1 MIKLYANNEI
11 NKRKWDSCVAD
22 SQNGLIYAYAWY
34 LDIVSPNWSALIK
47 EDYKA
52 IFPLPIKKK
61 LGISYISQPLFTQKL
76 GLFSVNDLEDVK
88 SFLKAIQLALYDIS
102 NEHIKIYP
110 KDSKANA
117 LNAYQSAKEFEKQ
130 GIKVVIG
137 PIFYDSLERLGEI
150 NHITFISLTN
160 KTQKIPNNTIA
171 FGININSQID
181 VLNKYF
187 NEIKVSR
194 ILLLSPKNQFI
205 NQIEII
211 EDSELKLYE
220 VFFYDVSPKKITNEI
235 EKLTK
240 YQDRKKDL
248 ERRIKILEKSE
259 LDKDKHELKK
269 LEQKHTLGKVNFDSV
284 FVVDF
289 GERLKSVLASFMFS
303 DVSSE
308 KINFFTLNQWFDNTL
323 FGENSLRNL
332 HFPSIDYDNLKKFE
346 KRYFKTYNEKPNE
359 ISILAY
365 DALGLIYYCWSNNN
379 FNFKIDQLFN
389 KNGFK
394 GLQGEFIIKD
404 NLSLQQLKIYKVGEK
419 EFIKVY

>member
-1 MIKLYANNEI
+1 M
-11 NKRKWDSCVAD
+11 
-22 SQNGLIYAYAWY
+22 
-34 LDIVSPNWSALIK
+34 
-47 EDYKA
+47 
-52 IFPLPIKKK
+52 KK
-61 LGISYISQPLFTQKL
+61 LLIFSIITYLLVTINSTADNQNSNENISEDEKILKVGVLLPLSGKFENIGQSLLKSIQL
-76 GLFSVNDLEDVK
+76 GLF
-88 SFLKAIQLALYDIS
+88 DID
-102 NEHIKIYP
+102 NKNIKIYP
-110 KDSKANA
+110 KDSKGNA
-117 LNAYQSAKEFEKQ
+117 LDAYLSAKKFQEM
-130 GIKVVIG
+130 GIEIVIG
-137 PIFYDSLERLGEI
+137 PIFHESLERLGEI
-150 NHITFISLTN
+150 NNITFISATN
-160 KTQKIPNNTIA
+160 KTQEIPKNTIA
-171 FGININSQID
+171 FGINLDSQMNT
-181 VLNKYF
+181 LKKYF
-187 NEIKVSR
+187 DEIKVSKT
-194 ILLLSPKNQFI
+194 LLLSPRSDFNYQTESIAKKDILKFYRTYSY
-205 NQIEII
+205 
-211 EDSELKLYE
+211 DS
-220 VFFYDVSPKKITNEI
+220 DPKKITGEI
-235 EKLTK
+235 EKITK
-240 YQDRKKDL
+240 YRERKKDL

-379 FNFKIDQLFN
+379 FNFKIDQLFH

-404 NLSLQQLKIYKVGEK
+404 NLSLQKLKIYKVAEK
-419 EFIKVY
+419 EFIKVYQ